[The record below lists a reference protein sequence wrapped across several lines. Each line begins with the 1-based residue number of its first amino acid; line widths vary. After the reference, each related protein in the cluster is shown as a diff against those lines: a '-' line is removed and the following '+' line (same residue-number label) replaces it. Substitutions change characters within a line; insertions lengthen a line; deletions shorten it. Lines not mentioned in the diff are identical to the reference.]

1 MPDLRGFHHIT
12 AITGDAP
19 ANVDFYC
26 RVMGMRMV
34 KKTVNFDAPE
44 VYHLYYADETGS
56 PGSVLTFFE
65 FPGARRGQAGAGMI
79 HRIVWT
85 VAGGASLDFWAG
97 RLAGEGIETERRE
110 HALAFEDKEGLGLE
124 LIASPT
130 DDPPL
135 RGEAEDIPAEYAFLG
150 FAGVRAYSAQA
161 QGTAGV
167 LESLLGFK
175 SDAIAGDT
183 TFRHRSPGRSA
194 TYSIDAPPATSPI
207 QGAGSVHHVAWAS
220 ADDDHEDW
228 HRTLAGAG
236 VQPTP
241 IIDRTYF
248 RSIYFREPGGVLFE
262 IATLGPGFDV
272 DEPVASLGEALVLP
286 ERYEVMRPWLEK
298 NLTPITNPRSHN
310 PEPGG
315 DSDREPEPEPAAE
328 GETIG

>member
-1 MPDLRGFHHIT
+1 VPDLRGFHHIT

-19 ANVDFYC
+19 LNVDFYC

-44 VYHLYYADETGS
+44 VYHLYYADESGS

-79 HRIVWT
+79 HRIAWA
-85 VAGGASLDFWAG
+85 VAGESSLHFWSE
-97 RLAGEGIETERRE
+97 RLLGEGIRADRRDG
-110 HALAFEDKEGLGLE
+110 ALRFDDKEGLGLE
-124 LIASPT
+124 LVAT
-130 DDPPL
+130 DSGDPPL
-135 RGEAEDIPAEYAFLG
+135 RAAAAEIPIEHALLG
-150 FAGVRAYSAQA
+150 FAGVRAFGAGS
-161 QGTAGV
+161 GPTASV
-167 LESLLGFK
+167 LTDVLGF
-175 SDAIAGDT
+175 SADGER
-183 TFRHRSPGRSA
+183 FRHRSPGRRA
-194 TYSIDAPPATSPI
+194 TYEIDQPPSTSPI

-228 HRTLAGAG
+228 HSALVGAG
-236 VQPTP
+236 LQPTP

-262 IATLGPGFDV
+262 IATLGPGFDF
-272 DEPVASLGEALVLP
+272 DEPMESLGEALVLP

-310 PEPGG
+310 PEPEG
-315 DSDREPEPEPAAE
+315 DPAPELEPAPAPE
-328 GETIG
+328 GETVG